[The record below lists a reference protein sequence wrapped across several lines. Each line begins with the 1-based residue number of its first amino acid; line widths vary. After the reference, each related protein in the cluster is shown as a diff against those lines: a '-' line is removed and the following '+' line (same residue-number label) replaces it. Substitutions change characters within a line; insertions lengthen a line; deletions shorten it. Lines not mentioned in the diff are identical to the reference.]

1 MREKPTWAN
10 VEWLEQNMLAGRG
23 MVFECQRKT
32 KAWSILKAAIAVGD
46 ERYGYVRKVFR
57 ADAGGFA
64 AWVSGTVDSASTS
77 YLGLA
82 EAAAFAS
89 RLLSQY
95 EVATVSVPLFTSDPA
110 TGDWDALVLFERR
123 GR

>member
-10 VEWLEQNMLAGRG
+10 VEWLEQNVLAGQG

-32 KAWSILKAAIAVGD
+32 KAWRLVAEVVGLACQA
-46 ERYGYVRKVFR
+46 RKVFR
-57 ADAGGFA
+57 ADTGRFA
-64 AWVSGTVDSASTS
+64 VWVSGA
-77 YLGLA
+77 G
-82 EAAAFAS
+82 AAAMSYTGLGKAESFAEDLH
-89 RLLSQY
+89 LLH

-123 GR
+123 TK

>member
-10 VEWLEQNMLAGRG
+10 VEWLEQNVLAGQG

-32 KAWSILKAAIAVGD
+32 KAWAFAKSAEGF
-46 ERYGYVRKVFR
+46 GQVRKVFR

-64 AWVSGTVDSASTS
+64 AWVSGT
-77 YLGLA
+77 
-82 EAAAFAS
+82 AAAGISYTGLGKAESFAED
-89 RLLSQY
+89 LHFLH
-95 EVATVSVPLFTSDPA
+95 EDATISVPLFTSDPA